1 MENMWDGFFDN
12 IDWDSVDKEV
22 AAEREKTALLSYV
35 NDVRFDYK
43 RGYIRKFM
51 RAHPEITD
59 RDVIGLATE
68 QMQEAH
74 EGGVELDPDDA
85 LRFVANKKPM
95 TVQEA
100 VKLLT
105 EAGIDDENI
114 MDVIFAEDN
123 EEGYGTEPNLSARK
137 KAGLLTRY
145 ADLLARNKDILL
157 LGIPVFDQQSDWAQA
172 KLGFFR
178 EDLNDAEKMALK
190 QMKDIADRSNLRM
203 EHGTAFLTFQIYN
216 IWNDFE

>member
-12 IDWDSVDKEV
+12 IDWDGVDKDV
-22 AAEREKTALLSYV
+22 AAEREKTELLAYV

-51 RAHPEITD
+51 QAHPEITD

-68 QMQEAH
+68 QMQESH
-74 EGGVELDPDDA
+74 EGGIELDPDDA

-123 EEGYGTEPNLSARK
+123 EEGYGTEPNPSARK

-157 LGIPVFDQQSDWAQA
+157 LGIPVFDPQSDWAQA
-172 KLGFFR
+172 KLGLFR

-190 QMKDIADRSNLRM
+190 QMKDIADRSSLRM
-203 EHGTAFLTFQIYN
+203 EHGTAVLTLQIYN